1 MSSPPP
7 MRLKRIDHDAVSF
20 NGPAIR
26 DQHSSTGNLIEV
38 SKPFDF
44 RAAIQLLLER
54 WRLLLVLSMTA
65 ALAAGLWAYFTPAT
79 YQAKAV
85 LQVNQDEVRLAGSD
99 VVVPQDLKSAEALNT
114 IVQNVKNSSVLHR
127 VIINN
132 HLESDPKFLVNK
144 PRKKPSEAALVNAL
158 RAMTTVKL
166 RPDTRL
172 IDVTVLHRD
181 ALMAQN
187 LANSIAQEFI
197 LQNLS
202 DRFSTSKAAN
212 GLLYEEAQRLKSK
225 LEESE
230 KEIQAYKEATQTVS
244 IEDRQN
250 VLVEKLKELSRKFTE
265 AQTHRLALQAD
276 LAQINSSRTNP
287 AAVFSL
293 TSVQA
298 DPAVLDLQKKIV
310 DQQAT
315 VAALK
320 TQYQPTYPKVLQ
332 AQEQLRELENILQ
345 TFAERVRSTVQFT
358 YDAALAREK
367 NLENA
372 LKEGQVEALALDKK
386 AVGYSVRLRE
396 LQSDRALYDAVL
408 KRLKETDLSKGLGQ
422 ASIAMVEP
430 AINAVSQK
438 RSTLLIAAGS
448 FFLVFFGGLVLLY
461 FVRVLKGSIHTVD
474 DAESALGVPVW
485 AAIPLVNDA
494 SDRQLPD
501 VVMTNP
507 DSPCAEGFRTL
518 RTSAA
523 VAPLASEKKI
533 TVFTSADPGEG
544 KTFCSVNYGLCQSQQ
559 GKRTLLIDLDL
570 RRPSV
575 SKKLDLPDNLPG
587 VSDYLVG
594 RRELCSLVRPT
605 KYEGMFVLPA
615 GTRLPNPAEELAKGQ
630 LLDLLSEASTR
641 FDCVVIDTAPL
652 NAVSDTFLILPFADI
667 VCLVVRSGKTS
678 HRATQRAMDLMLRA
692 HVEPSGIVLN
702 YLPERGGYG
711 SYYHYG
717 ADYKTEGTV
726 VEPGK
731 RMLPWGNGE
740 IRPSIQR

>member
-1 MSSPPP
+1 
-7 MRLKRIDHDAVSF
+7 MRLKRIGHDSGNF
-20 NGPAIR
+20 GGPAI
-26 DQHSSTGNLIEV
+26 DSGHASGGELIEV

-44 RAAIQLLLER
+44 RTAIQVLLER
-54 WRLLLVLSMTA
+54 WRLLLILSIVV
-65 ALAAGLWAYFTPAT
+65 ALAAGAWAFLAPAT
-79 YQAKAV
+79 FLAKSV

-114 IVQNVKNSSVLHR
+114 IVQNIKNSSVLRR

-132 HLESDPKFLVNK
+132 RLETNPNFLVNK
-144 PRKKPSEAALVNAL
+144 PKKKVSETALVNAL

-172 IDVTVLHRD
+172 IDISVLHPD
-181 ALMAQN
+181 AQLAQK

-250 VLVEKLKELSRKFTE
+250 VLVEKLKELSRKYTE
-265 AQTHRLALQAD
+265 AQTQRLALQAD
-276 LAQINSSRTNP
+276 LAQINASRTNP

-298 DPAVLDLQKKIV
+298 DPGVLDLQKKIV

-315 VAALK
+315 IAALK

-332 AQEQLRELENILQ
+332 AQEQLRELENVLQ
-345 TFAERVRSTVQFT
+345 LFAERVRSTLQFAC
-358 YDAALAREK
+358 DAALAREK

-372 LKEGQVEALALDKK
+372 LREGQVEALALDKK

-422 ASIAMVEP
+422 ASIALVEP
-430 AINAVSQK
+430 AMNAVSQK
-438 RSTLLIAAGS
+438 RSAVLITGLS
-448 FFLVFFGGLVLLY
+448 FCLVFFGGLVLLY
-461 FVRVLKGSIHTVD
+461 FLRMVRGSIHTVD
-474 DAESALGVPVW
+474 DAENSLGIPVW
-485 AAIPLVNDA
+485 AAIPLLNGRG
-494 SDRQLPD
+494 SKQLPD
-501 VVMTNP
+501 VVMTKP

-523 VAPLASEKKI
+523 VSPVTSEKKI
-533 TVFTSADPGEG
+533 TLFTSADPGEG
-544 KTFCSVNYGLCQSQQ
+544 KTFCSVNYALCQAQQ

-570 RRPSV
+570 RRSSV
-575 SKKLDLPDNLPG
+575 NKKLDLPPDLPG
-587 VSDYLVG
+587 VSNYLVEG
-594 RRELCSLVRPT
+594 IELCSLVRPT
-605 KYEGMFVLPA
+605 AYEGMFVLPA
-615 GTRLPNPAEELAKGQ
+615 GPRLSNPAEELAKGQ

-641 FDCVVIDTAPL
+641 FDCVVVDTAPL
-652 NAVSDTFLILPFADI
+652 NAVSDTLLILPFADI

-678 HRATQRAMDLMLRA
+678 HRATRRAMDLMLRA

-702 YLPERGGYG
+702 YLPERAGYG

-717 ADYKTEGTV
+717 ADYKTEPTV
-726 VEPGK
+726 KE
-731 RMLPWGNGE
+731 RRALALPWGNGE
-740 IRPSIQR
+740 VRPSIQR